1 MSQESLSLMVRKL
14 LNWFPLDEED
24 QAAIVALPHAVRRI
38 EHLQHVVREGDRA
51 THCGVL
57 VSGFAMRQ
65 KIVGDGARQIVGVH
79 MPGDVVDLQNA
90 WLTFSDHGVQALTTG
105 SMAFIPREAIQE
117 LAFSRPAVG
126 KALWVDTLVDGSIF
140 REWIANVGRRD
151 ARTRMAHILC
161 EFGVRLEAVGLGKRL
176 KYELPM
182 TQEQLA
188 DVLGL
193 TAVHVNRTLQGLD
206 AEGLTKRSRRSVI
219 ISDWKRLADVGDFN
233 SAYLHL
239 PQVPQ

>member
-1 MSQESLSLMVRKL
+1 
-14 LNWFPLDEED
+14 
-24 QAAIVALPHAVRRI
+24 
-38 EHLQHVVREGDRA
+38 
-51 THCGVL
+51 
-57 VSGFAMRQ
+57 
-65 KIVGDGARQIVGVH
+65 

-90 WLTFSDHGVQALTTG
+90 WLTFSDHGVQALTSG

-117 LAFSRPAVG
+117 LAFRRPAVG
-126 KALWVDTLVDGSIF
+126 KALWLDTLVDGSIL

-161 EFGVRLEAVGLGKRL
+161 EFAVRLQAVGLGERL
-176 KYELPM
+176 SYELPM

-206 AEGLTKRSRRSVI
+206 AERLTKRSGGR
-219 ISDWKRLADVGDFN
+219 
-233 SAYLHL
+233 
-239 PQVPQ
+239 